1 MDPETF
7 AVKVALQEGMSSL
20 RYPHALLSAK
30 LMTRAISLPDHWSA
44 TGWRECLR
52 TLDLTKEQIANV
64 VPLMTSRDFRART
77 ERRVQSALEH
87 KIRIVSPGEADY
99 PIAPYANLH
108 PPPFLYLKGPL
119 DMPPPDV
126 CVSVIGTRRPS
137 PYGVKATKY
146 MVGDWALRGVT
157 IVSGMAAG
165 IDGLAH
171 EVCLK
176 NGGKTAAVLGCGLD
190 ICYPRDNRNVF
201 DALSARGLLISE
213 YPPLTPPRKQ
223 HFPARNRLISVL
235 SDALVVIEAARKSG
249 TMITTNFALDQGKE
263 VLALPGT
270 IYSPTSQG
278 TNHLLRE
285 GATPLLEPQD
295 LLPYLSGHRLLAESE
310 NEPTDDLNLSTK
322 RGDSEL
328 TSLLSAGPL
337 TVAELKIASR
347 LPEEVFFDHLMRHEI
362 SGEISKT
369 AGKYHLS

>member
-1 MDPETF
+1 MDPETL
-7 AVKVALQEGMSSL
+7 AVKVALQEGMSGL

-30 LMTRAISLPDHWSA
+30 LMARSIHLPERWSA
-44 TGWRECLR
+44 TDWRECLR
-52 TLDLTKEQIANV
+52 TLDLTKEQITNV
-64 VPLMTSRDFRART
+64 VPLVTGRDFRART
-77 ERRVQSALEH
+77 ERRVQSALKH
-87 KIRIVSPGEADY
+87 KIRVVSPGEGDY

-108 PPPFLYLKGPL
+108 LPPFLYLKGSL
-119 DMPPPDV
+119 AMPPPDV

-137 PYGVKATKY
+137 PYGIKATKY
-146 MVGDWALRGVT
+146 LVGDWALGGVT

-176 NGGKTAAVLGCGLD
+176 NGGKTVAVLGCGLD
-190 ICYPRDNRNVF
+190 ICYPRDNRNIY
-201 DALSARGLLISE
+201 DALGANGLLISE

-249 TMITTNFALDQGKE
+249 TMITTDFALDQGKA

-278 TNHLLRE
+278 TNQLLRE
-285 GATPLLEPQD
+285 GATPLLEPRD
-295 LLPYLSGHRLLAESE
+295 LFPYLSGHLLLAETKIK
-310 NEPTDDLNLSTK
+310 PADDLNCSASK
-322 RGDSEL
+322 GDSAL

-347 LPEEVFFDHLMRHEI
+347 LSEEVFFDHLMRHEMR
-362 SGEISKT
+362 GEISKT